1 MTNPSDELQN
11 TVLDELL
18 DVNQKIQQ
26 LEAIYKSL

>member
-11 TVLDELL
+11 IVLDELL